1 MKTWKADSGIRPRGS
16 FVRLL
21 VLSAGGTCTVP
32 LAPGDIDCQISQLSC
47 GASGASAPV
56 YTYTYSLSGFDFQ
69 LTGTAFKEVDIKF
82 NPNVYGVLSHGLQ
95 PNNARC
101 ATDACSAAGTA
112 DHPSLAGT
120 FYLDSAWIG
129 PRSPL
134 DTGIAL
140 GQRFHINTSGN
151 NPGDASVGNLISST
165 SGTTTIFATS
175 AVPEPSTVFLT
186 VEGTI
191 VFGADVA
198 VTTRRSETAC

>member
-1 MKTWKADSGIRPRGS
+1 MKTWKADSGIRPRRS
-16 FVRLL
+16 FARLL
-21 VLSAGGTCTVP
+21 VLSAGGTSTVP
-32 LAPGDIDCQISQLSC
+32 LAAGDIDFQISQLSC

-69 LTGTAFKEVDIKF
+69 FTGTAVNEVDIEF
-82 NPNVYGVLSHGLQ
+82 NPSVYGVLSDGLQ
-95 PNNARC
+95 LNNPPC
-101 ATDACSAAGTA
+101 ATDACSAGATA

-120 FYLDSAWIG
+120 FQLDFAWIG

-140 GQRFHINTSGN
+140 EQRFHIHTSAN
-151 NPGDASVGNLISST
+151 NPDDASVGNLISST
-165 SGTTTIFATS
+165 SGATTFFAAS

-186 VEGTI
+186 VEGPI

-198 VTTRRSETAC
+198 VTSRRSDTAC